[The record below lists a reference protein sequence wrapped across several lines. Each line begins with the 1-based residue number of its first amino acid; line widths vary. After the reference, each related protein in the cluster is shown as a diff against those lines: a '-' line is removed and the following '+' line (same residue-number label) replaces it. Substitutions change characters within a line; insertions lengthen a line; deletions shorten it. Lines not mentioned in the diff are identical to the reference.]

1 MGGQGA
7 ELSIIFGNFVELCSR
22 RESQPTRCR
31 LYSELSQ
38 VHTSFVFAVGS
49 VLVPDFRLF
58 LEGEQPLDRELET
71 LIYNAYSRKCSPP
84 RDWTGTPLPTN
95 VREVNLTLAYRST
108 VTSKFMSKYRWIQIM
123 LPKTGLLRL
132 PLLCVIVVGILFG
145 RPFAFG
151 QDSPGGQDS
160 TQAIDRSVDAIK
172 KIQKDYGDFLAKRKR
187 IHEDYSK
194 MEETLRKTEEDFQR
208 INNDAMRQQIMAMQS
223 SLQSSRIFDTLADL
237 PNSVQEIRSTRQG
250 RSQATRRNIIRYEN
264 DLVRAK
270 AMADLDVAIRGVQ
283 LNQLDAASQ
292 ATVRRRL
299 ETFQSGMKLQNEWI
313 QWQSDWPK
321 FLDRYWPHSDPERR
335 FTKAELE
342 ARLEVLKDS
351 DPEDFAAMIT
361 SAWLYERLGRWDE
374 ALETIEKVIAA
385 ETYFESTALC
395 TKAFILY
402 ELGKEKDAKA
412 TLQLAIKMDTKSPY
426 DRWIR
431 ARVAA
436 SRKQLP
442 EAEKEWK
449 ALTTLKDFELESRRA
464 LALVGYARSGKS
476 AADAKKS
483 LKEAQLAYDLEPTHD
498 WFSHLVLCLAFHV
511 SKNEKEALKHLDKA
525 EEKAT
530 DENLD
535 LCKRIREAIVDGR
548 TFEWDFQDGYG
559 DRKPN

>member
-1 MGGQGA
+1 M
-7 ELSIIFGNFVELCSR
+7 
-22 RESQPTRCR
+22 
-31 LYSELSQ
+31 
-38 VHTSFVFAVGS
+38 
-49 VLVPDFRLF
+49 
-58 LEGEQPLDRELET
+58 
-71 LIYNAYSRKCSPP
+71 
-84 RDWTGTPLPTN
+84 
-95 VREVNLTLAYRST
+95 
-108 VTSKFMSKYRWIQIM
+108 
-123 LPKTGLLRL
+123 PKTGCLSWPMSCAILMV
-132 PLLCVIVVGILFG
+132 LCLGNPCGL
-145 RPFAFG
+145 G
-151 QDSPGGQDS
+151 QDSPGVQDS
-160 TQAIDRSVDAIK
+160 LEAIDRSVDALK
-172 KIQKDYGDFLAKRKR
+172 KIQKDYAEFLAKRKR

-223 SLQSSRIFDTLADL
+223 SLQSSRIFETLADL
-237 PNSVQEIRSTRQG
+237 PNSVQQIRSTSQG
-250 RSQATRRNIIRYEN
+250 SSQAARRNAIRYEN
-264 DLVRAK
+264 NLVRAK

-335 FTKAELE
+335 FTKSELE

-351 DPEDFAAMIT
+351 DPEDFAAMIVK
-361 SAWLYERLGRWDE
+361 AWLYERLGRWDE
-374 ALETIEKVIAA
+374 ALEVIEQVIAA

-412 TLQLAIKMDTKSPY
+412 TLQSALKVDTKSPF

-431 ARVAA
+431 ARISA
-436 SRKQLP
+436 SRKQFP

-449 ALTTLKDFELESRRA
+449 VLTTLKDFELEARRS
-464 LALVGYARSGKS
+464 LALVGYARASRS
-476 AADAKKS
+476 APDAKKS

-498 WFSHLVLCLAFHV
+498 WFSHVVLGLAMHAA
-511 SKNEKEALKHLDKA
+511 KKEPDALKQFDKA

-530 DENLD
+530 DENLE
-535 LCKRIREAIVDGR
+535 LCKRIREAIVDGQ
-548 TFEWDFQDGYG
+548 TFEWNFQDGYG
-559 DRKPN
+559 DRKPD

>member
-1 MGGQGA
+1 MSEFRWKQ
-7 ELSIIFGNFVELCSR
+7 IILPQNGLFFLRLMCMTVVFLCLWH
-22 RESQPTRCR
+22 P
-31 LYSELSQ
+31 
-38 VHTSFVFAVGS
+38 
-49 VLVPDFRLF
+49 
-58 LEGEQPLDRELET
+58 
-71 LIYNAYSRKCSPP
+71 
-84 RDWTGTPLPTN
+84 
-95 VREVNLTLAYRST
+95 
-108 VTSKFMSKYRWIQIM
+108 
-123 LPKTGLLRL
+123 TGLS
-132 PLLCVIVVGILFG
+132 
-145 RPFAFG
+145 
-151 QDSPGGQDS
+151 QDSPGVQDS
-160 TQAIDRSVDAIK
+160 SQAIERSVDALE

-194 MEETLRKTEEDFQR
+194 MEEILRKTEEDFQR

-223 SLQSSRIFDTLADL
+223 SLQSTRIFDTLVDL
-237 PNSVQEIRSTRQG
+237 PDSVREIRNTPQGRSRSTRQ
-250 RSQATRRNIIRYEN
+250 NINRFQN

-335 FTKAELE
+335 FTKAELD
-342 ARLEVLKDS
+342 ARLEVLKGS

-385 ETYFESTALC
+385 ETYFESTALF

-548 TFEWDFQDGYG
+548 TIEWDFQDGYG